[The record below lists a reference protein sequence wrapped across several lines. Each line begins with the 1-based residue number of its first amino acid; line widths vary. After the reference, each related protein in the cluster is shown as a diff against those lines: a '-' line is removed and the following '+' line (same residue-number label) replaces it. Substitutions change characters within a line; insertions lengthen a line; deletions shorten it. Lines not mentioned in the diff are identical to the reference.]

1 MNNIN
6 YLEQTAPIT
15 YNVNADGKP
24 VKTREHNELFTTG
37 YDLDVLG
44 HEERSTIYDEIIS
57 RGLGSAS
64 LNTFRQGVEY
74 DSKRNKLLQIQ
85 EYITLNVTDLVNYK
99 MIQFMQDAFEV
110 PTGLTAQDLTY
121 LRNAVNKYFGEI
133 ICRASFADLTAGIN
147 TDPNKPE
154 VLPEIVR
161 FDLLLE
167 RVIDTSVMDI
177 FDNRILMYVNYP
189 NRPDGYAQMY
199 GDSDFNTEVR
209 HLMLSYPL
217 EEDMINA
224 VLENPLNRYTY
235 MTGVLRDMASSCI
248 VDLSYAFKQVAATAA
263 KMLDLNNISYA
274 TNTIKHQLSAGK
286 DVELLKQIKADYF
299 TEDDSKGSEVV

>member
-24 VKTREHNELFTTG
+24 VKTREHNELFTIG
-37 YDLDVLG
+37 YDLGVLG
-44 HEERSTIYDEIIS
+44 HEDRSTIYDEVVS
-57 RGLGSAS
+57 RGLGTTYLDA
-64 LNTFRQGVEY
+64 FRQDVQLR
-74 DSKRNKLLQIQ
+74 STRKKLLQIK
-85 EYITLNVTDLVNYK
+85 EYVKLNVTDLVNYK
-99 MIQFMQDAFEV
+99 MIEFMQDAFEV
-110 PTGLTAQDLTY
+110 PTGLTAHEITY
-121 LRNAVNKYFGEI
+121 LHSAIDK
-133 ICRASFADLTAGIN
+133 SFADLGRSYTGFTVDIN
-147 TDPNKPE
+147 ADPNKPE

-161 FDLLLE
+161 FDMSLE
-167 RVIDTSVMDI
+167 RLIDAEITDI
-177 FDNRILMYVNYP
+177 FENRILIYVNYP
-189 NRPDGYAQMY
+189 NRPDTYTQIF
-199 GDSDFNTEVR
+199 GDSDFNTEVH

-217 EEDMINA
+217 EENMINT

-263 KMLDLNNISYA
+263 KMLDLNNVSYVN
-274 TNTIKHQLSAGK
+274 NTIKYQLSAGK
-286 DVELLKQIKADYF
+286 DAELLKQIKADYF

>member
-6 YLEQTAPIT
+6 YLEQIAPIT

-24 VKTREHNELFTTG
+24 VKTREHNELFTIG
-37 YDLDVLG
+37 YDLGVLG
-44 HEERSTIYDEIIS
+44 HEDRSTIYDEVIS
-57 RGLGSAS
+57 RGLGSRH
-64 LNTFRQGVEY
+64 LNMYRQAVQSR
-74 DSKRNKLLQIQ
+74 SKCNKLLQIKD
-85 EYITLNVTDLVNYK
+85 YIKLNVTDLVNYK
-99 MIQFMQDAFEV
+99 MIEFMQDAFEV

-121 LRNAVNKYFGEI
+121 LRNAVDK
-133 ICRASFADLTAGIN
+133 SFTDLGGPCIDFTADIN

-161 FDLLLE
+161 YDMALE
-167 RVIDTSVMDI
+167 RVIDAAVTDI
-177 FDNRILMYVNYP
+177 FENRILLYVNFP

-217 EEDMINA
+217 EEDMINT

-235 MTGVLRDMASSCI
+235 ITGVLRDMASSYI
-248 VDLSYAFKQVAATAA
+248 VDLAYAFKQVAATAA
-263 KMLDLNNISYA
+263 KMLDLNNVSYIN
-274 TNTIKHQLSAGK
+274 NTIKYQLSAGK
-286 DVELLKQIKADYF
+286 DAELLKQIKQDYF
-299 TEDDSKGSEVV
+299 TEDDSRGK

>member
-6 YLEQTAPIT
+6 YLEQIAPIT
-15 YNVNADGKP
+15 YNVNADGKA
-24 VKTREHNELFTTG
+24 VKTREHNELFMTG

-44 HEERSTIYDEIIS
+44 HEDRSNIHDEIIS

-64 LNTFRQGVEY
+64 LNMYRQGVEY
-74 DSKRNKLLQIQ
+74 DSKRNKLFQIE
-85 EYITLNVTDLVNYK
+85 EYVALNATDLVNYK
-99 MIQFMQDAFEV
+99 MIEFMQDAFEV
-110 PTGLTAQDLTY
+110 PTGLTGPELTA
-121 LRNAVNKYFGEI
+121 LRSTVNRYFDEI
-133 ICRASFADLTAGIN
+133 ICRASYADLTAEIN
-147 TDPNKPE
+147 TDPDKPE

-167 RVIDTSVMDI
+167 RVIDTGVMDI
-177 FDNRILMYVNYP
+177 FDNRILMYINYP
-189 NRPDGYAQMY
+189 NRPDAYAQMY

-217 EEDMINA
+217 EEDMINT

-235 MTGVLRDMASSCI
+235 ITGVLRDMASSCI

-263 KMLDLNNISYA
+263 KMLDLNNVSYA
-274 TNTIKHQLSAGK
+274 NNTIKHQLSTGK
-286 DVELLKQIKADYF
+286 DTELLKQIKTDYF
-299 TEDDSKGSEVV
+299 TEDDSRGK

>member
-6 YLEQTAPIT
+6 YLEQIAPIT

-64 LNTFRQGVEY
+64 LNSFRQGVEY
-74 DSKRNKLLQIQ
+74 DSKRNKLFQIK
-85 EYITLNVTDLVNYK
+85 EYVALNVVDLVNYK

-110 PTGLTAQDLTY
+110 STGLASSELTA
-121 LRNAVNKYFGEI
+121 LRNAVNRYFDEI
-133 ICRASFADLTAGIN
+133 ICRASFFDLTAEIN
-147 TDPNKPE
+147 TDPDKPE
-154 VLPEIVR
+154 VLPDIVR

-167 RVIDTSVMDI
+167 RVIDTGVMDI

-189 NRPDGYAQMY
+189 NRPDGYAHMY

-263 KMLDLNNISYA
+263 KMLDLNNVSYA
-274 TNTIKHQLSAGK
+274 SNTIKHQLSAGK
-286 DVELLKQIKADYF
+286 DADLLKQIKADYF
-299 TEDDSKGSEVV
+299 TEDDNKESEVV